1 MKIIRKYKWRLL
13 WLSLLGLLLIWLN
26 FMYISFSSKDLI
38 FSNRDDIPKTEYA
51 LFLGTPKFLS
61 DGSVNNY
68 YKNRINAA
76 VELYKHKK
84 AKRIIISADSLN
96 KYQENEVELIKSD
109 LVQKGIDVAHLVLDK
124 NGNRTWKSIQNLN
137 GNQGIR
143 KVILISQKFHL
154 ERAIYIS
161 KKKSIDAIGFVAKG
175 KMSNKL
181 WLREFLA
188 RVKMQLDLLLK

>member
-1 MKIIRKYKWRLL
+1 MKIIRKNKWRLL

-26 FMYISFSSKDLI
+26 FMYISFSSKDFI
-38 FSNRDDIPKTEYA
+38 FSNCDDIPKTEYA

-76 VELYKHKK
+76 VELYKNKK

-109 LVQKGIDVAHLVLDK
+109 LVQKGIDAAHLVLDK

-137 GNQGIR
+137 GNKDIR
-143 KVILISQKFHL
+143 KVILISQRFHL

-161 KKKSIDAIGFVAKG
+161 KRKNIDVIGFVAKG

-181 WLREFLA
+181 WLREVLA
-188 RVKMQLDLLLK
+188 RVKMQLDLLFK